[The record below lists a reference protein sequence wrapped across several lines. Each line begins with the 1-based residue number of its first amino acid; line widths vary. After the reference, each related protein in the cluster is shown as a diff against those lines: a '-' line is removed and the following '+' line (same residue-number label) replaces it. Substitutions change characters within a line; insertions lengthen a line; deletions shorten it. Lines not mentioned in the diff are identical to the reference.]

1 MAETFDRNS
10 CARRLI
16 EAGTAP
22 ETAAQH
28 AALIEECVVNALASK
43 ADVAELISHQ
53 KSFTITLKKMDYF
66 KYLEALQ
73 YRILIGALGV
83 VGVILA
89 AILAKLLKG

>member
-1 MAETFDRNS
+1 M
-10 CARRLI
+10 RRLV

-28 AALIEECVVNALASK
+28 AALIEECVVHALASK

-73 YRILIGALGV
+73 YRIFIGVLGAVGAL
-83 VGVILA
+83 LA
-89 AILAKLLKG
+89 AILVKLIWD